1 LIFRLLPQ
9 AEEDIGEIAVYI
21 AHDDKG
27 AAQRWSAKIRL
38 LCEALADSPGMG
50 VARDELRPGLRMML
64 TGNYLILYRI
74 GADAVEIIR
83 VLDGRRSWRS
93 LI

>member
-1 LIFRLLPQ
+1 
-9 AEEDIGEIAVYI
+9 
-21 AHDDKG
+21 
-27 AAQRWSAKIRL
+27 
-38 LCEALADSPGMG
+38 MG